1 MAVDLHYL
9 LQQAK
14 PLENMLG
21 DVECAKKVLNRYRS
35 IQPFGGS
42 PLLGESVFG
51 VVSCMQNSLKEC
63 MRAVSYTHLTL
74 PTTPYV

>member
-1 MAVDLHYL
+1 
-9 LQQAK
+9 
-14 PLENMLG
+14 MLR

-63 MRAVSYTHLTL
+63 MRGLRGFEDDERIPSPFKDVFREYLGAVS
-74 PTTPYV
+74 